1 LFIKIPGVASS
12 RWRLQSGKVLVLG
25 IVLLAIF
32 LVGLIWTVTFSLIE
46 NEKRQAIE
54 ETIVESRNVA
64 SIVAANLNEVL
75 GRALLYAKLS
85 TSFLE
90 KQQASPPLLN
100 PFSMG
105 DAAYLRFAIF
115 GAEGQLAYSSS
126 RHEMEPELL
135 RFAQNALIA
144 DQVTKRRDLVII
156 GGHDS
161 HTGWRIPVAVPLVS
175 GQRKI
180 GMFAAYIDL
189 GYFLALYKEASLG
202 TKSRLEILDANA
214 YQLAELNGGTLS
226 AIKDLAPVPYASVV
240 SSGPAS
246 GRIDLFQPGSQ
257 GEDVG
262 VYRRLDRFP
271 LIVVVTREHDAVL
284 GELGERHQT
293 YYLHALLMSFSCIF
307 LSTVLAMLAHR
318 QRLLYLKLTQSEC
331 QKNDLIEQLEGEKKR
346 AFQLASHDFLTGLPN
361 RMKFYELATVALARA
376 WRSRKLSA
384 LFFLDLDKFKAVNDT
399 LGHGVGDLLL
409 SAVAERLRLSL
420 REYDIIARMGG
431 DEFVV
436 FISDLDSEESIAS
449 IASKLVTSIATPYN
463 NLDGHDIDISP
474 SIGIALYPGDAQN
487 IDALLLCADAA
498 MYQAKAAGRGRYCFY
513 ESTLNASSARSS
525 EMIAHFQHAIREGEF
540 CLHYQMRISA
550 ADFQP
555 VGLEALVRWQH
566 PKHGLIY
573 PGEFIGLAEEHGFI
587 LALGHWVID
596 AACAQLAKWEN
607 EGCTLLPVSINISAK
622 QLSDATLVDCM
633 ARSLQVHAVPARL
646 IEIEVTE
653 SCLLEQPEVAQQI
666 LEKLH
671 QLGIQIA
678 LDDYG
683 TGFSGLSHFRKL
695 PISSV
700 KIDRSLIRDIRNDM
714 SDAIIVASTI
724 SLTHTLGLKVVAV
737 GVETKEQVVHL
748 KTAGCDELQG
758 FYFHRPAAAEEITPA
773 LQATIAYPN

>member
-1 LFIKIPGVASS
+1 MLIKIPGVVST
-12 RWRLQSGKVLVLG
+12 RLHLQSGKVLVLG
-25 IVLLAIF
+25 ILLLPIF
-32 LVGLIWTVTFSLIE
+32 LVGLIWTVTVSLIE
-46 NEKRQAIE
+46 NEKRQTIE
-54 ETIVESRNVA
+54 ESILESRNVA

-90 KQQASPPLLN
+90 ARDAAPPLLN

-105 DAAYLRFAIF
+105 DAAYLQFAIF

-126 RHEMEPELL
+126 QREMDPELL
-135 RFAQNALIA
+135 RFARNALAA
-144 DQVTKRRDLVII
+144 DPVAKRRDLVII
-156 GGHDS
+156 GDHAS
-161 HTGWRIPVAVPLVS
+161 HAGWRIPVAVPLVS

-180 GMFAAYIDL
+180 GMFVAYMDL

-214 YQLAELNGGTLS
+214 HQLAELNGGTLS
-226 AIKDLAPVPYASVV
+226 TVQDMPPVPYASIV
-240 SSGPAS
+240 SGGPAS
-246 GRIDLFQPGSQ
+246 GRIDLFQSENQ
-257 GEDVG
+257 GGDVG

-271 LIVVVTREHDAVL
+271 LIAVVTRERDAVL
-284 GELGERHQT
+284 GELDKRHQT
-293 YYLHALLMSFSCIF
+293 YYLHALLMSFACIF
-307 LSTVLAMLAHR
+307 LSSVLAMLAHR
-318 QRLLYLKLTQSEC
+318 QRRLYLKLTQSEF
-331 QKNDLIEQLEGEKKR
+331 QKHELIEQLEGEKTR
-346 AFQLASHDFLTGLPN
+346 AVQLASHDFLTGLPN

-376 WRSRKLSA
+376 WRNRKLSA

-420 REYDIIARMGG
+420 REYDIIARIGG

-436 FISDLDSEESIAS
+436 FISDLESEESIAS
-449 IASKLVTSIATPYN
+449 IASKLVVSITAPYH
-463 NLDGHDIDISP
+463 NLDGHDIDIST
-474 SIGIALYPGDAQN
+474 SIGIALYPGDGRN

-525 EMIAHFQHAIREGEF
+525 EMIAYFQHAIREGEF
-540 CLHYQMRISA
+540 CLHYQMRIGT

-587 LALGHWVID
+587 VALGNWVID
-596 AACAQLAKWEN
+596 AACAQLAKWKN

-622 QLSDATLVDCM
+622 QLSDGTLVDCM
-633 ARSLQVHAVPARL
+633 TRSLQVHAVPARL

-653 SCLLEQPEVAQQI
+653 SCLLEQPEVAQQV
-666 LEKLH
+666 LGKLH
-671 QLGIQIA
+671 ALGIQIT

-683 TGFSGLSHFRKL
+683 TGFSGLSHLKKL

-700 KIDRSLIRDIRNDM
+700 KIDRSFIRDIRNDM

-737 GVETKEQVVHL
+737 GVETKEQVLHL

-773 LQATIAYPN
+773 LKTRIAYPS